1 MKFNSLLILGASIS
15 CFGLLICVAFIPL
28 SSSGTMFQ
36 DYNRFLTHL
45 PSQSVQPDFSSG
57 ENETISREQI
67 LDQLSSDASFNYEPS
82 FSYQQLLPTDRAQ
95 YVTPSDSIVSM
106 VPSLLFQN
114 LFNRSD
120 NERIWTDLHTVYHWV
135 RSNIQYRNDT
145 FLSEDGIELTGVDV
159 WQFPNQTILLGTG
172 DCEDQAL
179 LLSSLILN
187 YSDMAIYVECLFL
200 QSLEGIGHVAM
211 YLPILGDSICILDPA
226 TGYTTSGTTD
236 VLTSKPI
243 EEEIS
248 HYLQF
253 LSQLS
258 NDSWRVSNV
267 FSDNFSLIFSGTGE
281 FTDWLIERIP

>member
-1 MKFNSLLILGASIS
+1 MKFNSLLIVGASIS

-36 DYNRFLTHL
+36 DYTRFLTHL
-45 PSQSVQPDFSSG
+45 PSQSVRPDFSEG

-67 LDQLSSDASFNYEPS
+67 LDQLSSDASVNYEPS
-82 FSYQQLLPTDRAQ
+82 FSYQQLLHTDRAQ

-120 NERIWTDLHTVYHWV
+120 NERIWTDLHTVYQWV

-179 LLSSLILN
+179 LLTSLILN
-187 YSDMAIYVECLFL
+187 YSNTAIYVECLFL
-200 QSLEGIGHVAM
+200 QSLKGIGHVAV

-236 VLTSKPI
+236 VLTSQPI

-258 NDSWRVSNV
+258 NDSWRISNV
-267 FSDNFSLIFSGTGE
+267 FSDNFSLIFSGAEE